1 MSTPIYRNEQCVVHN
16 ISHSIYGPI
25 MDPFIYV
32 YSHMD
37 PLWTHSYTFIHI
49 WTHYGPIHIR
59 VFIYGPIMD
68 PLWTHYGPIMDP
80 SMAPPRGLSTLKAL
94 KVKITFFL
102 MSHEIGVCLTD
113 RSSSK
118 RRFTNIRYQKHSQRP
133 HPACHMQADRDLET
147 NQVDG

>member
-1 MSTPIYRNEQCVVHN
+1 M
-16 ISHSIYGPI
+16 
-25 MDPFIYV
+25 FIYV
-32 YSHMD
+32 CIFDMLICLYIF
-37 PLWTHSYTFIHI
+37 PL
-49 WTHYGPIHIR
+49 P
-59 VFIYGPIMD
+59 
-68 PLWTHYGPIMDP
+68 
-80 SMAPPRGLSTLKAL
+80 
-94 KVKITFFL
+94 FFL